1 MVSSKK
7 VSSDM
12 KNNHWLS
19 FLTGALVG
27 AGVTW
32 LLTSKEGKEM
42 VSKLSSKGKELK
54 DKVEEELA
62 GLNEQINDWSNQNK
76 TS

>member
-7 VSSDM
+7 VSLSM

-19 FLTGALVG
+19 FLGGALLG
-27 AGVTW
+27 AGITW
-32 LLTSKEGKEM
+32 LLTSKEGKE
-42 VSKLSSKGKELK
+42 VVDKLTEKGKDLK
-54 DKVEEELA
+54 DKVAEELA
-62 GLNEQINDWSNQNK
+62 GLNEQLNDWSNKNK